1 MDFYIEVS
9 EEIFERIKELDPA
22 LGMWFWNI
30 AVMSSP
36 YDTGNLRRSITL
48 NRNTSKVI
56 NIRFNTMQANYIT
69 FLEEGV
75 GPVKKYKGFIGNNIT
90 TEIVEQLLGY
100 LKTGVKPIM
109 EVPSVVLRGSKQVFR
124 AERNMLRQ
132 AGMYQKAIS
141 ATARNRISIIREAN
155 YRKQKGL
162 PLSSFSGRK
171 VETTK
176 TKALYG
182 TTLGA
187 GTLKTMAAQARRIG
201 G

>member
-1 MDFYIEVS
+1 MDFYIEVP
-9 EEIFERIKELDPA
+9 EEMFERIKELDPA
-22 LGMWFWNI
+22 LGVWFWNI
-30 AVMSSP
+30 AVMNSP
-36 YDTGNLRRSITL
+36 YDTGNLRRAITL

-90 TEIVEQLLGY
+90 LSIVEQLLGY
-100 LKTGVKPIM
+100 LKTGIRPIM
-109 EVPSVVLRGSKQVFR
+109 KVPSVVLRGSKQVFR

-141 ATARNRISIIREAN
+141 ATSRNRISIIREAN
-155 YRKQKGL
+155 YRKEKGI

-176 TKALYG
+176 QKALYG
-182 TTLGA
+182 TTRGS
-187 GTLKTMAAQARRIG
+187 GTLRSLTAEARRIG